1 MGVTDR
7 LDLRS
12 GRPAW
17 PVPRIL
23 PSDALPERCD
33 VAVLGAGV
41 MGAMVAERLS
51 REGRDVVVLDRRPP
65 AHGSTAASTA
75 LVQWAADTPLLHLSR
90 RWGEQKAER
99 TWRRLHRTVLDLD
112 AHIRDAGFDCGWA
125 GRSEI
130 YLPGTLLDEE
140 ALKSEARRR
149 VAAGLPSRYMTAED
163 VEARF
168 HLPPRACIASAD
180 AFGLDPVAFTL
191 QLLERAR
198 EAGAALVHPVD
209 VVHLEEGDRSILL
222 RCADGSGMMASQ
234 LILAS
239 GYEIARQFLPPVFT
253 RSTTFAI
260 ASAAGMARAWEGDA
274 MIWEASDSYLYSRRT
289 PDGRILVGGGDVAGI
304 GIGRREALMASK
316 RTWLEGEGARLLG
329 LDELHADRAWAAVF
343 GNSPDGLPAI
353 GRAAGAERI
362 WLAYGF
368 GGNGVTFAALA
379 AALLSGAL
387 VGMPDGDLEL
397 FDPYRFEL

>member
-1 MGVTDR
+1 
-7 LDLRS
+7 
-12 GRPAW
+12 
-17 PVPRIL
+17 
-23 PSDALPERCD
+23 
-33 VAVLGAGV
+33 
-41 MGAMVAERLS
+41 
-51 REGRDVVVLDRRPP
+51 
-65 AHGSTAASTA
+65 
-75 LVQWAADTPLLHLSR
+75 
-90 RWGEQKAER
+90 
-99 TWRRLHRTVLDLD
+99 
-112 AHIRDAGFDCGWA
+112 
-125 GRSEI
+125 
-130 YLPGTLLDEE
+130 LLDEE

-163 VEARF
+163 VEALF

-180 AFGLDPVAFTL
+180 AFGMDPVAFTL

-209 VVHLEEGDRSILL
+209 VVHLEEGDSSILL

-253 RSTTFAI
+253 RSTTFA
-260 ASAAGMARAWEGDA
+260 
-274 MIWEASDSYLYSRRT
+274 
-289 PDGRILVGGGDVAGI
+289 RIS
-304 GIGRREALMASK
+304 IGRREALMPSK

-362 WLAYGF
+362 WLSYGF

-379 AALLSGAL
+379 AALLSSAL
-387 VGMPDGDLEL
+387 AGMPDGDLEL